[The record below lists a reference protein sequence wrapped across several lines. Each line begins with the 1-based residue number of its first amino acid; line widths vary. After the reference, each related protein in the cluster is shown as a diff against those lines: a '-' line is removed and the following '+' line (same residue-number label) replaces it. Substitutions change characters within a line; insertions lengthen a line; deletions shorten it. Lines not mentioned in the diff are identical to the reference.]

1 MYRRFRAGVLTL
13 AMTAAFGAAG
23 CSSTFEA
30 TTLDATTGRFPIS
43 QTLPATAIKVDETY
57 PVDNNRRL
65 LLVRTNLGT
74 LTQYEEYFEES
85 MENIGFFQQVVRP
98 DEFERMLVQA
108 GKADGVS
115 GTTGFAGLAQAS
127 RAWGPFLVAD
137 FNLTAGA
144 GYQVDMVMTVY
155 DPATARELYKIDH
168 GVTNWA
174 GLDGVLFEPS
184 FNAFIEWLERNSPT
198 YPEDRAAPAA
208 SDGGED

>member
-1 MYRRFRAGVLTL
+1 MFQRLRSV
-13 AMTAAFGAAG
+13 AAAAAISVAALSAAA
-23 CSSTFEA
+23 CSSTFEP

-43 QTLPATAIKVDETY
+43 ATLPATAIKVDEAY
-57 PVDNNRRL
+57 PVDENRKL

-74 LTQYEEYFEES
+74 LTQYETYFETS
-85 MENIGFFQQVVRP
+85 MKNIGFFGQVVRP

-115 GTTGFAGLAQAS
+115 GTTGFAGLAQAA

-137 FNLTAGA
+137 FNLTADV

-155 DPATARELYKIDH
+155 DPATARELYKVDY

-174 GLDGVLFEPS
+174 GLDGVLFEPT
-184 FNAFIEWLERNSPT
+184 FNAFIDWLEKNSPT
-198 YPEDRAAPAA
+198 FPEARQAAAAPAQ
-208 SDGGED
+208 

>member
-1 MYRRFRAGVLTL
+1 MYRFRSGAAALALAVATL
-13 AMTAAFGAAG
+13 GAAG

-43 QTLPATAIKVDETY
+43 QVLPPEAIKVDEAF
-57 PVDNNRRL
+57 PVNDNRRL

-155 DPATARELYKIDH
+155 DPSTARELYKIDH

-198 YPEDRAAPAA
+198 YPEDRAVPAA
-208 SDGGED
+208 SDDDED